1 MPCPYKQDK
10 NIKTIM
16 KKTYIKPAVDS
27 FEVNCKTMMALST
40 VGTEVTD
47 GNQDDFEQLG
57 REEKKISSPGVW
69 GNEW

>member
-1 MPCPYKQDK
+1 
-10 NIKTIM
+10 M
-16 KKTYIKPAVDS
+16 KKTYIKPAVDC